1 MTWFFLSLFLYAAAI
16 GVLAVFA
23 IRLTVAAVDRFLLHG
38 HARLITRSSV
48 AWTAVA
54 VLVFAL
60 QTGRGYDQ
68 VRRESAIRAAAIDG
82 ATMESVLAK
91 LGPPDLRYRQWG
103 MESGMHSFLL
113 YQTPDWWLAPGTFA
127 DDYLLEFDSDGH
139 FVNWRIDK

>member
-1 MTWFFLSLFLYAAAI
+1 MIWFFLSLFLYAAAI

-60 QTGRGYDQ
+60 QTGLGYDQ

-127 DDYLLEFDSDGH
+127 DDYLLEFDSDGY

>member
-16 GVLAVFA
+16 GVLAAFV
-23 IRLTVAAVDRFLLHG
+23 IRLVVAAADRFLLHG

-60 QTGRGYDQ
+60 QTGLGYDQ
-68 VRRESAIRAAAIDG
+68 VRRESAIRAAAVDG

-91 LGPPDLRYRQWG
+91 LGPPDLRYRQRETG
-103 MESGMHSFLL
+103 SGMHSFLL
-113 YQTPDWWLAPGTFA
+113 YRTPDWWLAPGTFA
-127 DDYLLEFDSDGH
+127 DDYLLEFDSDGR
-139 FVNWRIDK
+139 FVNWTIDK